1 MPNKL
6 KIEKLGKI
14 VGVLASIIA
23 VFGAI
28 WYCAS
33 WATSVNNKITELEK
47 DIETIRLQLDRLSNV
62 KNNVIELKA
71 QIKSFDKIVNILF
84 IQPSLNSALSK
95 GLVEEGSYHI
105 TERGEKIIPNNL
117 KKRIKQIVEKNP
129 EEYIRIENISVLSLL
144 DYIGYDSILEIA
156 ETNNLSTDEVVA
168 VIIVYANNIAK
179 EKIANTTIPP
189 IVQIRPI
196 KDEAWVGEP
205 CIFEVYI
212 WNPLLSGKN
221 LTAQIVFKAP
231 PDVVVHGTG
240 FSTGICGT
248 KLCIV
253 KNVSPGHSVALS
265 VPVTSLKAGEY
276 IVSADLIW
284 YYEGE
289 QTPHINSLDY
299 AVKFS
304 PFLGAPPPRTPPP
317 TMIPLHPLIVLI
329 AIVVVVVVVRIVV
342 RVLK

>member
-1 MPNKL
+1 M
-6 KIEKLGKI
+6 
-14 VGVLASIIA
+14 
-23 VFGAI
+23 FGAI

-62 KNNVIELKA
+62 KDDVIELKA

-95 GLVEEGSYHI
+95 GLIKEGSYHI
-105 TERGEKIIPNNL
+105 TEQGEKIIPNNL
-117 KKRIKQIVEKNP
+117 KERIKQIVEKNP
-129 EEYIRIENISVLSLL
+129 EKYIKIENIPVLSLL
-144 DYIGYDSILEIA
+144 DHIGYDSILEIA

-196 KDEAWVGEP
+196 KDEAWVGEL
-205 CIFEVYI
+205 CILEVFI
-212 WNPLLSGKN
+212 MNPIFSPDGKN
-221 LTAQIVFKAP
+221 LTAQIILKVPPNVVAYGGETFTISGSGQYVAVF
-231 PDVVVHGTG
+231 
-240 FSTGICGT
+240 
-248 KLCIV
+248 
-253 KNVSPGHSVALS
+253 KNVSPGDAVYQRVYVKGLE
-265 VPVTSLKAGEY
+265 AGEY
-276 IVSADLIW
+276 NVSADLIW

-289 QTPHINSLDY
+289 QTPHIKSSSC
-299 AVKFS
+299 AVKFFAIREGTS
-304 PFLGAPPPRTPPP
+304 PQTEIPLAPPP
-317 TMIPLHPLIVLI
+317 TMFLPLHPLIVLTVIII
-329 AIVVVVVVVRIVV
+329 AIVYVVARIV